1 MKPHKVSSRA
11 KLAPVLYGDPVLR
24 RLKCE
29 DEGAYLAYVTEIR
42 DTQKGRKVRPS
53 LRWVVGLNR
62 AADCVTARASNE
74 CVGGGRMRADFAV
87 SASVG
92 IAAAELAGTWFDG
105 KRRIFAR
112 KFSQFSPP

>member
-24 RLKCE
+24 SFKCE

-53 LRWVVGLNR
+53 LRLVVETSGLVRTSN
-62 AADCVTARASNE
+62 ARTE
-74 CVGGGRMRADFAV
+74 
-87 SASVG
+87 
-92 IAAAELAGTWFDG
+92 
-105 KRRIFAR
+105 
-112 KFSQFSPP
+112 

>member
-11 KLAPVLYGDPVLR
+11 KLAPVLYGDPVR
-24 RLKCE
+24 RFKCE

-53 LRWVVGLNR
+53 LRLVVGLNR

-74 CVGGGRMRADFAV
+74 CVGGRMRADFAV
-87 SASVG
+87 SASRWRHTKKDTRRCLSPLWWG
-92 IAAAELAGTWFDG
+92 I
-105 KRRIFAR
+105 
-112 KFSQFSPP
+112 